1 MYEDLYYPGSLKEY
15 NYANTRT
22 SMKIFLQKR
31 KSYNIAN
38 KEKDLYDHNEHV
50 LGKVP

>member
-1 MYEDLYYPGSLKEY
+1 MYVDLYYTSSLKEY

-31 KSYNIAN
+31 KSYNKEN
-38 KEKDLYDHNEHV
+38 KEKKLYDHMNTS
-50 LGKVP
+50 